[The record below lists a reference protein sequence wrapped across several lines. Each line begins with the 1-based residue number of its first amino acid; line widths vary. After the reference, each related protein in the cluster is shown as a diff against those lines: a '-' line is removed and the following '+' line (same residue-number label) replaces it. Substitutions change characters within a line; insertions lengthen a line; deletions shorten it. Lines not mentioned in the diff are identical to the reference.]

1 MLYLSGVIIAFFLAV
16 LLFTKKQKSA
26 GDYILS
32 AWLVVLGFHLL
43 TFYLKFTG
51 QELTLPALVTL
62 GVPLPL
68 AHGPFLYLYTY
79 QQTSSRRLRLWQW
92 LHFVPLLF
100 MYVLFARFYT
110 LSHEEQVAVWLSGGK
125 GFETP
130 LMINL
135 YAIYL
140 SGIIYITLSLIRL
153 FNYRRRIVHQFS
165 NTEKINFNWLLYLI
179 IWLVVIWTAV
189 LVLQEDE
196 LIFGAAS
203 LFVLWLG
210 YFGIRQVQVFT
221 HHPHS
226 SDKPGAPVQTPS
238 QSNAVAD
245 TDDESVASIGKYQKS
260 SLTEEDAQLIHN
272 QLKQLLQTA
281 KPYTNPDL
289 TLDELA
295 EQLEVHPNHLS
306 QVINAREGKSFYD
319 LVNEKRV
326 QAFIEATSK
335 PGNEQ
340 YTLLALAL
348 DCGFNSK
355 ASFNRNFKK
364 YTGQTPT
371 DYLKMPI
378 AS

>member
-16 LLFTKKQKSA
+16 LLFTKQQKSA

-32 AWLVVLGFHLL
+32 AWLAVLGFHLL
-43 TFYLKFTG
+43 TFYLKFTN
-51 QELTLPALVTL
+51 QQLTLPALVTL
-62 GVPLPL
+62 GIPLPL

-79 QQTSSRRLRLWQW
+79 QQTSSHRLRLWQW
-92 LHFVPLLF
+92 LHFIPLLAA
-100 MYVLFARFYT
+100 YSLFARFFT
-110 LSHEEQVAVWLSGGK
+110 LTHQEQVAVWVNEGK

-130 LMINL
+130 LLINL

-140 SGIIYITLSLIRL
+140 AGIIYITLSLIRL

-179 IWLVVIWTAV
+179 IWLVVIWAVV
-189 LVLQEDE
+189 LVLKEDE

-221 HHPHS
+221 HHS
-226 SDKPGAPVQTPS
+226 RTAKPGAPVPLQS
-238 QSNAVAD
+238 QSTTVDHTAD
-245 TDDESVASIGKYQKS
+245 ERISTISKYQKS
-260 SLTEEDAQLIHN
+260 SLTEAEAQLIHR
-272 QLKQLLQTA
+272 QLHQLFDA
-281 KPYTNPDL
+281 EKPYTNPDL
-289 TLDELA
+289 TLDDLA
-295 EQLEVHPNHLS
+295 DQLEVHPNHLS
-306 QVINAREGKSFYD
+306 QVINAIEGKNFYD

-326 QAFIEATSK
+326 QAFIEATAQ
-335 PGNEQ
+335 PGNQ
-340 YTLLALAL
+340 QFTLLALAL

-371 DYLKMPI
+371 DYLKMPV